1 MSLRILRSQ
10 PVHRA
15 SLCALAATALL
26 AACGGGDGGSDSSPA
41 DTSTTPPAAAPNFE
55 VAGVAAKGLLA
66 NALVSAHPVVNGQ
79 PDLNTTLASTS
90 TDANGGYSL
99 KFASTP
105 GSLYLVR
112 ISAKTDGSTTQKDE
126 ISGASQAL
134 PSGFA
139 LRALLTAEAS
149 VTKTDLYVTPFTEMA
164 AAAAVKAG
172 VSKDSLQQAQ
182 SNLVQMLGFDPSKI
196 KPTDLGSAASDDEK
210 KLAVMLTSV
219 AQLAASGE
227 LGCGSAASAG
237 DKVKCVVDKL
247 AEASTLSST
256 KPGKLGDIDVAAKLV
271 GAVNAVIQNPQLNKG
286 VVDGSALNVALTN
299 LAGDG
304 KPAPISDASAVTA
317 GKTLFTELRSNLRA
331 LLAATSSTTPSPLEA
346 EASKFESAVTG
357 VQLPV
362 EMLLKDASVIVGG
375 AQLYLNFTQRGIPVT
390 VRGGF
395 FDFFDGAPANS
406 AGAACGLYQD
416 ASRLVEATTPANAL
430 FIGCS
435 TRFGA
440 LLFNDPNQGGKL
452 VWAYTRH
459 RIFLDPQSDGSF
471 NYTARARRVVCK
483 TAGNSICGSGSS
495 AFAQD
500 DPQTQPA
507 TDFSGKLTPV
517 LQDGVVKSFSLA
529 GELPAMFA
537 QNSASLYNPSGKSVI
552 SLSSAR
558 NVIATA
564 AIKAGDLETATLEGK
579 LSLYRDNGST
589 LDSELTIRSG
599 SKMVSRYGADG
610 SPARELGELSLS
622 LLASTPA
629 AEFDGVFGLNALQSD
644 KSGTVTQPT
653 QLSLQGALR
662 NKSGS
667 AVSEFLNGSITLAV
681 QGFPAYDASLPLSA
695 SNSYKNQLGFAGA
708 VTAPERPL
716 LSLTLDFSR
725 NEAEALRDGKLT
737 GQFKTVVG
745 GSPKLVLSFEGS
757 ESSNPALRSSLR
769 ISEASSG
776 LNFSSDGQQT
786 LIDLLKGEVKIGVI
800 DLDNGRVTFTNGEFV
815 SLN

>member
-1 MSLRILRSQ
+1 MSLTKTSPPSALR
-10 PVHRA
+10 P
-15 SLCALAATALL
+15 LLGALAASALL
-26 AACGGGDGGSDSSPA
+26 AACGGGGGGDSAST
-41 DTSTTPPAAAPNFE
+41 DTGTTPPAAANFE

-112 ISAKTDGSTTQKDE
+112 ISAKADGSTTQKDE

-182 SNLVQMLGFDPSKI
+182 SNLVQMLGFDPSKV

-247 AEASTLSST
+247 AESSSVGST

-286 VVDGSALNVALTN
+286 VVDGSALNVALKN
-299 LAGDG
+299 LEGDG
-304 KPAPISDASAVTA
+304 KPAPVSDASAVTA
-317 GKTLFTELRSNLRA
+317 GKTLFTELRSNLRS
-331 LLAATSSTTPSPLEA
+331 LLAATSSTAPSALEA
-346 EASKFESAVTG
+346 EASKFETAVTG
-357 VQLPV
+357 VQLPA

-375 AQLYLNFTQRGIPVT
+375 AQLFLNYTQRGIPVISRSGYT
-390 VRGGF
+390 
-395 FDFFDGAPANS
+395 DFFAGAPNNS
-406 AGAACGLYQD
+406 AGAACNLYQD
-416 ASRLVEATTPANAL
+416 ADRQVDATAPSNAK

-435 TRFGA
+435 ARYGA
-440 LLFNDPNQGGKL
+440 MLINDANQGGKL

-459 RIFLDPQSDGSF
+459 RIFLEPQSDGSF

-483 TAGNSICGSGSS
+483 TSNGICGANG
-495 AFAQD
+495 AFSQD
-500 DPQTQPA
+500 NPQTLPA
-507 TDFSGKLTPV
+507 SDFSGKLTPV
-517 LQDGVVKSFSLA
+517 LEGNVIKSFSLA
-529 GELPAMFA
+529 GDLPAMFR
-537 QNSASLYNPSGKSVI
+537 QHSAELYNPEGKSVI
-552 SLSSAR
+552 ALSGAR
-558 NVIATA
+558 NVIAGNA
-564 AIKAGDLETATLEGK
+564 AKAGDLETATLEGK
-579 LSLYRDNGST
+579 LSLYRDNGTT
-589 LDSELTIRSG
+589 LDSELAIRSG
-599 SKMVSRYGADG
+599 SKMVSRYVADG
-610 SPARELGELSLS
+610 SPARELTELTLS
-622 LLASTPA
+622 VLASNGS
-629 AEFDGVFGLNALQSD
+629 AEFDGVFSLGAMLAD
-644 KSGTVTQPT
+644 KSGSVVEPT

-662 NKSGS
+662 NKSG
-667 AVSEFLNGSITLAV
+667 ATVTEFLNGRIALTL
-681 QGFPAYDASLPLSA
+681 QGFAAYDASLPLSA
-695 SNSYKNQLGFAGA
+695 TNSYKNVVGFAGS
-708 VTAPERPL
+708 VTATERPL

-725 NEAEALRDGKLT
+725 SEAEALRDAKIS

-745 GSPKLVLSFEGS
+745 GTPKLVLSFEGS
-757 ESSNPALRSSLR
+757 EPSNPALRSSLR

-776 LNFSSDGQQT
+776 LNFSSDGKQS
-786 LIDLLKGEVKIGVI
+786 LIDLFKGDVKIGVI
-800 DLDNGRVTFTNGEFV
+800 DLDNSRVTFTNGEFV

>member
-1 MSLRILRSQ
+1 MSLTKTSPPSALR
-10 PVHRA
+10 P
-15 SLCALAATALL
+15 LLGALAASALL
-26 AACGGGDGGSDSSPA
+26 AACGGGGGGDSASSD
-41 DTSTTPPAAAPNFE
+41 TGTTPPAAANFE

-112 ISAKTDGSTTQKDE
+112 ISAKADGSTTQKDE

-182 SNLVQMLGFDPSKI
+182 SNLVQMLGFDPSKV

-247 AEASTLSST
+247 AESSSVGST

-271 GAVNAVIQNPQLNKG
+271 GAVNAVLQNPQLNKG
-286 VVDGSALNVALTN
+286 VVDGSALNVALKN
-299 LAGDG
+299 LEGDG
-304 KPAPISDASAVTA
+304 KPAPVSDASAVTA
-317 GKTLFTELRSNLRA
+317 GKTLFTELRSNLRS
-331 LLAATSSTTPSPLEA
+331 LLAATSSTAPSALEA
-346 EASKFESAVTG
+346 EASKFETAVTG
-357 VQLPV
+357 VQLPA

-375 AQLYLNFTQRGIPVT
+375 AQLYLNFKQRGIPVASRSGYT
-390 VRGGF
+390 
-395 FDFFDGAPANS
+395 DFFAGAPNNS
-406 AGAACGLYQD
+406 AGAACSLYQD
-416 ASRLVEATTPANAL
+416 ADRQVVAQTATDAK

-435 TRFGA
+435 ARYGA
-440 LLFNDPNQGGKL
+440 MLFNDAQQGGKPA
-452 VWAYTRH
+452 WAYTRH

-471 NYTARARRVVCK
+471 NYTARANRIVCK
-483 TAGNSICGSGSS
+483 AGGTGICGAND
-495 AFAQD
+495 AFSRSN
-500 DPQTQPA
+500 PQTLPA
-507 TDFSGKLTPV
+507 TDFSGKLTPKLEGNV
-517 LQDGVVKSFSLA
+517 IQSFSLA
-529 GELPAMFA
+529 GDLPAMFR
-537 QNSASLYNPSGKSVI
+537 QHSAELYNPEGKSVI
-552 SLSSAR
+552 ALSGAR
-558 NVIATA
+558 NVIAGNA
-564 AIKAGDLETATLEGK
+564 AKAGDLETATLEGK
-579 LSLYRDNGST
+579 LSLYRDNGTT
-589 LDSELTIRSG
+589 LDSELAIRSG
-599 SKMVSRYGADG
+599 SKMVSRYVADG
-610 SPARELGELSLS
+610 SPARELTELSLS
-622 LLASTPA
+622 VLASNGS
-629 AEFDGVFGLNALQSD
+629 AEFDGVFSLGAMLAD
-644 KSGTVTQPT
+644 KSGSVVEPT

-662 NKSGS
+662 NKSG
-667 AVSEFLNGSITLAV
+667 ATVTEFLNGRIALTL
-681 QGFPAYDASLPLSA
+681 QGFAAYDASQPLSA
-695 SNSYKNQLGFAGA
+695 TNSYKNVVGFAGS
-708 VTAPERPL
+708 VTATERPL

-725 NEAEALRDGKLT
+725 SEAEALRDAKIS

-745 GSPKLVLSFEGS
+745 GAPKLVLSFEGS
-757 ESSNPALRSSLR
+757 EPSNPAQRSSLR

-776 LNFSSDGQQT
+776 LNFSSDGKQS
-786 LIDLLKGEVKIGVI
+786 LIDLFKGDVKIGVI
-800 DLDNGRVTFTNGEFV
+800 DLDNSRVTFTNGEFV